1 MKNLI
6 TILLIIPVLVFGQS
20 KFTEATFADFN
31 KKFKANPI
39 ETLKNNASEKLI
51 YVLGNGRSSGYQE
64 LIAFYGANTENER
77 TFPELTIYQVGN
89 TAVAT
94 GVVDHSYF
102 PINNPSKLSH
112 WVGKFTYTYGFEKG
126 KWLLVSAQHTDF
138 QEPFTKET
146 LNEILEEYK
155 TDSKAFFNKYLSSD
169 FRYTNQQGS
178 YQYQKEFL
186 GGTAQSIVATEILQ
200 PVIFQSG
207 NLATVSGLHQTIR
220 SNNDGSQQT
229 SHDAATY
236 TFQRRAGKWMFV
248 ASQQI
253 PLAAPTAEDETAIKS
268 VLVGETAA
276 FKQNNESKALGYWLN
291 APYIS
296 HYYTAPGLGY
306 VRGDKLIT
314 TYKNFLKDH
323 PEIDNSPTDFHD
335 YIIRVNGNAAW
346 ATWISEVT
354 SNNKKAT
361 VHRASYLEKTNGEW
375 KIASMHS
382 TEAK

>member
-20 KFTEATFADFN
+20 KFTDATFADFN

-51 YVLGNGRSSGYQE
+51 YVLGNGRSNGYQE
-64 LIAFYGANTENER
+64 LLAFYGAFSEKER
-77 TFPELTIYQVGN
+77 TFPELTVYQVGN

-102 PINNPSKLSH
+102 PKNNPSNLSH

-146 LNEILEEYK
+146 LNEILAEYK
-155 TDSKAFFNKYLSSD
+155 TDSKAFFNKYLASD
-169 FRYTNQQGS
+169 FRYTNNKGS

-186 GGTAQSIVATEILQ
+186 GGTAQSIVATEMLQ
-200 PVIFQSG
+200 PVIFKSG
-207 NLATVSGLHQTIR
+207 DLATVSGVHKTIR
-220 SNNDGSQQT
+220 TNKDGSQQT

-248 ASQQI
+248 ASQQTI
-253 PLAAPTAEDETAIKS
+253 LAAPTAED
-268 VLVGETAA
+268 
-276 FKQNNESKALGYWLN
+276 
-291 APYIS
+291 
-296 HYYTAPGLGY
+296 
-306 VRGDKLIT
+306 
-314 TYKNFLKDH
+314 
-323 PEIDNSPTDFHD
+323 
-335 YIIRVNGNAAW
+335 
-346 ATWISEVT
+346 
-354 SNNKKAT
+354 
-361 VHRASYLEKTNGEW
+361 
-375 KIASMHS
+375 
-382 TEAK
+382 